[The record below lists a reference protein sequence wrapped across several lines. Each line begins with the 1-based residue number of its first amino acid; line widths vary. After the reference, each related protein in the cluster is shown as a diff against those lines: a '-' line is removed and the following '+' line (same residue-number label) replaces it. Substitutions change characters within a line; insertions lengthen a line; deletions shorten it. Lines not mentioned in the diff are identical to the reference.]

1 VQANYVDALK
11 LGVFYLNQSNVSLN
25 MHLGHTHTMKATH
38 WTQHWNHISAS
49 LRLLIISI
57 TGITAFFLLPSDT
70 SLTIRIAFAWLIA
83 GSEYLLLTYVM
94 MYSSN
99 EGNMLSLAKKEDDGA
114 AIILLITILAS
125 LASLFTIVLI
135 LSAAKSLPMSQSLK
149 HIGLVLATFVVSWLL
164 VHTAF
169 ALHYAHA
176 YYQEYEQTQLAPLL
190 FANKPKPTY
199 VDFLYFSM
207 VVGMTCQTADVN
219 IASSKIRFWVMIQ
232 GMTAFI
238 FNTSLLALAI
248 NLIAGVFVFDKVIPT
263 DLVDK
268 SVGG

>member
-1 VQANYVDALK
+1 
-11 LGVFYLNQSNVSLN
+11 
-25 MHLGHTHTMKATH
+25 MKTIH

-49 LRLLIISI
+49 LRLLIIST
-57 TGITAFFLLPSDT
+57 TGLAAFFLLPSNT
-70 SLTIRIAFAWLIA
+70 SLTIRIDIAWVIA
-83 GSEYLLLTYVM
+83 GSAYLILTYVM

-99 EGNMLSLAKKEDDGA
+99 ENNMLTLAKKEDAGA

-135 LSAAKSLPMSQSLK
+135 LSAAKSLPMSESIK
-149 HIGLVLATFVVSWLL
+149 HIVLVLATFAVSWLL

-176 YYQEYEQTQLAPLL
+176 YYQEYEKTQLVPLM

-199 VDFLYFSM
+199 IDFLYFSM
-207 VVGMTCQTADVN
+207 VIGMTCQTADVN
-219 IASSKIRFWVMIQ
+219 IASSRIRFLVMMQ

-238 FNTSLLALAI
+238 FNTSLLALAM
-248 NLIAGVFVFDKVIPT
+248 NLIAGVFVFDKVLPT
-263 DLVDK
+263 DIGSL
-268 SVGG
+268 

>member
-1 VQANYVDALK
+1 
-11 LGVFYLNQSNVSLN
+11 
-25 MHLGHTHTMKATH
+25 MKTIH

-57 TGITAFFLLPSDT
+57 TGLAAFFLLPSDT
-70 SLTIRIAFAWLIA
+70 SLTIRIDIAWVIA
-83 GSEYLLLTYVM
+83 GSAYLILTYVM

-99 EGNMLSLAKKEDDGA
+99 ENNMLTLAKKEDAGA

-135 LSAAKSLPMSQSLK
+135 LSAAKSLPMSESIK
-149 HIGLVLATFVVSWLL
+149 HIVLVLATFAVSWLL

-176 YYQEYEQTQLAPLL
+176 YYQEYEKTQLIPLM

-207 VVGMTCQTADVN
+207 VIGMTCQTADVN
-219 IASSKIRFWVMIQ
+219 IASSRIRFLVMMQ

-238 FNTSLLALAI
+238 FNTSLLALAM
-248 NLIAGVFVFDKVIPT
+248 NLIAGVFVFDKVLPADIGS
-263 DLVDK
+263 L
-268 SVGG
+268 

>member
-1 VQANYVDALK
+1 
-11 LGVFYLNQSNVSLN
+11 
-25 MHLGHTHTMKATH
+25 MKTTH
-38 WTQHWNHISAS
+38 WAQHWNHISAS

-57 TGITAFFLLPSDT
+57 TGLAIFFLLPSDT
-70 SLTIRIAFAWLIA
+70 SLTIRIAIAWVIA
-83 GSEYLLLTYVM
+83 GSEYLVLTYVM

-99 EGNMLSLAKKEDDGA
+99 ESNMLTLATKEDDGA

-125 LASLFTIVLI
+125 LASLFTIVFI
-135 LSAAKSLPMSQSLK
+135 LSAAKALPMGESLK
-149 HIGLVLATFVVSWLL
+149 HIGLVLATFAISWLL

-176 YYQEYEQTQLAPLL
+176 YYQEYEKTQVVPLI

-248 NLIAGVFVFDKVIPT
+248 NLIAGVFVFDKVLPA
-263 DLVDK
+263 DLINK
-268 SVGG
+268 TLS

>member
-1 VQANYVDALK
+1 
-11 LGVFYLNQSNVSLN
+11 
-25 MHLGHTHTMKATH
+25 MKTIH

-57 TGITAFFLLPSDT
+57 TGLAAFFLLPSDT
-70 SLTIRIAFAWLIA
+70 SLTIRIDIAWVIA
-83 GSEYLLLTYVM
+83 GSAYLILTYVM

-99 EGNMLSLAKKEDDGA
+99 ENNMLTLAKKEDAGA

-135 LSAAKSLPMSQSLK
+135 LSAAKSLPMSESIK
-149 HIGLVLATFVVSWLL
+149 HIVLVLATFAVSWLL

-169 ALHYAHA
+169 GLHYAHA
-176 YYQEYEQTQLAPLL
+176 YYQEYEKTQLIPLM

-207 VVGMTCQTADVN
+207 VIGMTCQTADVN
-219 IASSKIRFWVMIQ
+219 IASSRIRFLVMMQ

-238 FNTSLLALAI
+238 FNTSLLALAM
-248 NLIAGVFVFDKVIPT
+248 NLIAGVFVFDKVLPADIGS
-263 DLVDK
+263 L
-268 SVGG
+268 

>member
-1 VQANYVDALK
+1 
-11 LGVFYLNQSNVSLN
+11 
-25 MHLGHTHTMKATH
+25 MKTIH

-49 LRLLIISI
+49 LRLLIIST
-57 TGITAFFLLPSDT
+57 TGLAAFFLLPSDT
-70 SLTIRIAFAWLIA
+70 SLTIRIDIAWVIA
-83 GSEYLLLTYVM
+83 GSAYLILTYVM

-99 EGNMLSLAKKEDDGA
+99 ENNMLTLAKKEDAGA

-135 LSAAKSLPMSQSLK
+135 LSAAKSLPMSESIK
-149 HIGLVLATFVVSWLL
+149 HIVLVLATFAVSWLL

-176 YYQEYEQTQLAPLL
+176 YYQEYEKTQLIPLM

-207 VVGMTCQTADVN
+207 VIGMTCQTADVN
-219 IASSKIRFWVMIQ
+219 IASSRIRFLVMMQ

-238 FNTSLLALAI
+238 FNTSLLALAM
-248 NLIAGVFVFDKVIPT
+248 NLIAGVFVFDKVLPT
-263 DLVDK
+263 DIGPL
-268 SVGG
+268 

>member
-1 VQANYVDALK
+1 MQ
-11 LGVFYLNQSNVSLN
+11 
-25 MHLGHTHTMKATH
+25 ATH

-57 TGITAFFLLPSDT
+57 TGLAAFFLLPSDT
-70 SLTIRIAFAWLIA
+70 SLTIRIAIAWVIA
-83 GSEYLLLTYVM
+83 GSEYLILTYMM

-99 EGNMLSLAKKEDDGA
+99 ENNMLALAKKEDDGA
-114 AIILLITILAS
+114 AIILLITVLAS
-125 LASLFTIVLI
+125 VASLFTIVLI
-135 LSAAKSLPMSQSLK
+135 LSAAKSLLISESLK
-149 HIGLVLATFVVSWLL
+149 HIGLVLATYAVSWLL

-176 YYQEYEQTQLAPLL
+176 YYQEYEKTQLVPLI
-190 FANKPKPTY
+190 FANKLKPTY

-238 FNTSLLALAI
+238 FNTSLLALAM
-248 NLIAGVFVFDKVIPT
+248 NLIAGVFVFDKVLPA
-263 DLVDK
+263 DLANK
-268 SVGG
+268 SLS

>member
-1 VQANYVDALK
+1 
-11 LGVFYLNQSNVSLN
+11 
-25 MHLGHTHTMKATH
+25 MKTIH

-49 LRLLIISI
+49 LRLLIIST
-57 TGITAFFLLPSDT
+57 TGLAAFFLLPSDT
-70 SLTIRIAFAWLIA
+70 SLTIRIDIAWVIA
-83 GSEYLLLTYVM
+83 GSAYLILTYVM

-99 EGNMLSLAKKEDDGA
+99 ENNMLTLAKKEDAGA

-135 LSAAKSLPMSQSLK
+135 LSAAKSLPMSESIK
-149 HIGLVLATFVVSWLL
+149 HIVLVLATFAVSWLL

-176 YYQEYEQTQLAPLL
+176 YYQEYEKTQLIPLM

-207 VVGMTCQTADVN
+207 VIGMTCQTADVN
-219 IASSKIRFWVMIQ
+219 IASSRIRFLVMMQ

-238 FNTSLLALAI
+238 FNTSLLALAM
-248 NLIAGVFVFDKVIPT
+248 NLIAGVFVFDKVLPADIGS
-263 DLVDK
+263 L
-268 SVGG
+268 

>member
-1 VQANYVDALK
+1 
-11 LGVFYLNQSNVSLN
+11 
-25 MHLGHTHTMKATH
+25 MGHTHAMKATH

-57 TGITAFFLLPSDT
+57 TGIAAFFLLPSDT

>member
-1 VQANYVDALK
+1 
-11 LGVFYLNQSNVSLN
+11 
-25 MHLGHTHTMKATH
+25 MKATH